1 MSQGSQ
7 LDPSVRTE
15 AGASLADQA
24 RSRDAKGYHK
34 PHGLC
39 LAHGI
44 VGAARQAS
52 CKEVA

>member
-7 LDPSVRTE
+7 LDPWVRIE
-15 AGASLADQA
+15 AEASLTDQA
-24 RSRDAKGYHK
+24 HARDSKSCHK

-52 CKEVA
+52 RKEVA